1 MDPVTIALGCA
12 TLWTVYMTHKAK
24 DSANAAAAR
33 TETTIDINRA
43 IAELE
48 RNLEAKIQQNPD
60 K

>member
-1 MDPVTIALGCA
+1 MDPVTIALSCA

-24 DSANAAAAR
+24 DSANAAVTR
-33 TETTIDINRA
+33 TEATISIDRS

-48 RNLEAKIQQNPD
+48 RNLEAKIQQTD

>member
-1 MDPVTIALGCA
+1 MVPITIALGCA

-33 TETTIDINRA
+33 AEATIDINRA

-48 RNLEAKIQQNPD
+48 RNLEAKTHQTE
-60 K
+60 

>member
-1 MDPVTIALGCA
+1 MDPITIALGCA

-33 TETTIDINRA
+33 TEATIDIDHA

-48 RNLEAKIQQNPD
+48 RNLEAKTHQTE
-60 K
+60 

>member
-1 MDPVTIALGCA
+1 MDPITIALGCA

-33 TETTIDINRA
+33 TEATIEIDNA

-48 RNLEAKIQQNPD
+48 RNLEAKIRQQN

>member
-24 DSANAAAAR
+24 DSANAAASRA
-33 TETTIDINRA
+33 EATIDINHA

-48 RNLEAKIQQNPD
+48 RNLETKTHQTE
-60 K
+60 